1 MTWAA
6 GQGGGVHTKSKLL
19 LRAYLKIKSIGQIDR
34 SNISDIMEIKINLNL
49 ADSKRT
55 SESIVKFNS

>member
-6 GQGGGVHTKSKLL
+6 GQGGSVHMKSKLL
-19 LRAYLKIKSIGQIDR
+19 LRAYLKIKSIGQIGR
-34 SNISDIMEIKINLNL
+34 SNISDKMENKINLNL

>member
-34 SNISDIMEIKINLNL
+34 SNISDIMESKINLNL

>member
-19 LRAYLKIKSIGQIDR
+19 LKAYLKIKSIGQIDR
-34 SNISDIMEIKINLNL
+34 SNISDIMENKINLNL
-49 ADSKRT
+49 VDSKKT
-55 SESIVKFNS
+55 SESIVIFNS

>member
-19 LRAYLKIKSIGQIDR
+19 LRAYLKRKSIGQIDR
-34 SNISDIMEIKINLNL
+34 SNISDIMENKINLNL

>member
-34 SNISDIMEIKINLNL
+34 SNISDIMENKINLNL
-49 ADSKRT
+49 ADSKR
-55 SESIVKFNS
+55 SESIVKLNS

>member
-6 GQGGGVHTKSKLL
+6 GQGEGVHTKSILL
-19 LRAYLKIKSIGQIDR
+19 FRASLKIKSIGHIDR
-34 SNISDIMEIKINLNL
+34 SNISDIMENKINLNL

-55 SESIVKFNS
+55 SESIVELNS

>member
-19 LRAYLKIKSIGQIDR
+19 LRAYLKIKSIGQIGR
-34 SNISDIMEIKINLNL
+34 SNISDIMENKINLNL

-55 SESIVKFNS
+55 SELIVKFNS

>member
-6 GQGGGVHTKSKLL
+6 GQGGGMHTKSKLL
-19 LRAYLKIKSIGQIDR
+19 LMAYLKIKSIGQIDR
-34 SNISDIMEIKINLNL
+34 SSISDIMKNKINLNL

-55 SESIVKFNS
+55 SEAIVKFNS